1 MKYLPII
8 NWQLVI
14 VQRSSTIRKNGQ
26 KIVNPKRFVSPILA
40 CARQSTINY
49 FQVDYYQNE
58 NDSNNQTGHE
68 KSGDSSDNSL
78 NAIDFKFIQLQKSE
92 FDYNILNFCWLNA
105 KTLAV
110 LDEREKIHICDIRT
124 NEELQVLNDLSAIQ
138 LTYNSTFFKSLATG
152 GYVSKALAYAGEN
165 ACYNTIQ
172 SYLGQFFMLGTRS
185 VVLFSLQTWSTRI
198 DDFVNDNSL
207 DLALDL
213 ALNMFKGKLI
223 TIDFHSYYLQI

>member
-1 MKYLPII
+1 MISITL
-8 NWQLVI
+8 QLF
-14 VQRSSTIRKNGQ
+14 
-26 KIVNPKRFVSPILA
+26 KRHYTTNL
-40 CARQSTINY
+40 
-49 FQVDYYQNE
+49 FQVDYYQKESNS
-58 NDSNNQTGHE
+58 NDQGESV
-68 KSGDSSDNSL
+68 KSDSPIA
-78 NAIDFKFIQLQKSE
+78 AIDFKFVQLQKSE
-92 FDYNILNFCWLNA
+92 FGFNILNFCWLNA
-105 KTLAV
+105 KTLAI

-172 SYLGQFFMLGTRS
+172 SYLGQFFMLGSRA

-213 ALNMFKGKLI
+213 ALNMFKGI
-223 TIDFHSYYLQI
+223 YEIY